1 MYLAIREIRFAKGR
15 YALIAVIMLLVSF
28 LVLFVTGLARGLAYD
43 NAASIQNMSATHFM
57 MEKDANH
64 RFTRSQ
70 IGEQALGQASRVV
83 GENKAEPLGVR
94 MTTVTAEGAAGKLDV
109 TLLGM
114 RPEGWLMPSTVE
126 GAAISPQGTGQV
138 LVDRKLKESGVG
150 LGTVIVDQ
158 ATGTKWTVGGFVSE
172 ESFSHSPAVILSLS
186 DWRQLQLKS
195 SASLAGG
202 AGGAGDGA
210 MYSAIAV
217 KATKSQAEQLAAAQ
231 PDAEVVAKPDAVSA
245 IPGYKEEQGSL
256 WMMIVFLF
264 IISSFVLGVFFYVI
278 TIQKSS
284 QFGILKAI
292 GTRTA
297 YLARSVAFQVL
308 LLTAGSLVV
317 SILLVQAM
325 AAFLP
330 DGMPFRLQASALA
343 LTSGAFIAMSLAGSL
358 LSVWK
363 VARIDALD
371 AIGRTA
377 A

>member
-1 MYLAIREIRFAKGR
+1 MYLAIREMRFAKGR
-15 YALIAVIMLLVSF
+15 YSLIAVIMLLVSF

-43 NAASIQNMSATHFM
+43 NAASVQNMDATHFI

-70 IGEQALGQASRVV
+70 IGEQAGGQASRIV
-83 GENKAEPLGVR
+83 GEKNAEPLGVR
-94 MTTVTAEGAAGKLDV
+94 MTTVTAADAAGKLDV

-114 RPEGWLMPSTVE
+114 RPEGWLIPAVVE
-126 GAAISPQGTGQV
+126 GAALSSEGTGQV
-138 LVDRKLKESGVG
+138 LVDRKLKKSGVG

-158 ATGTKWTVGGFVSE
+158 ATGTRWTVAGFVSE
-172 ESFSHSPAVILSLS
+172 ESFSHSPAVILNAS
-186 DWRQLQLKS
+186 DWQQLQDKS
-195 SASLAGG
+195 AVRQEGEG
-202 AGGAGDGA
+202 AEDGA
-210 MYSAIAV
+210 TYSAIAV
-217 KATKSQAEQLAAAQ
+217 KATKLQAEQLSAALS
-231 PDAEVVAKPDAVSA
+231 DAEVVAKSDAVSA

-256 WMMIVFLF
+256 WMMIIFLF

-317 SILLVQAM
+317 SMLLVQAM
-325 AAFLP
+325 TAVLP
-330 DGMPFRLQASALA
+330 DGMPFRLQAATLA
-343 LTSGAFIAMSLAGSL
+343 STGGAFIAMSLAGSL

-363 VARIDALD
+363 VTRIDPLD